1 MHRYFIEVV
10 YKGTRYSGFQTQQNA
25 ETIQSVIE
33 SAMQKVYKTTF
44 QLTCSS
50 RTDAGV
56 HALQNFFHVD
66 TDTELNPKQVYN
78 LNSILPRDIIVKQIV
93 PVSPEAHARF
103 SATHREYKYYI
114 TRNRN
119 PFLTET
125 AWFYPYNL
133 DIEALQLA
141 AEILL
146 TYSDFTS
153 FSKRNTQ
160 VKTFICDIITSRWA
174 YENDCLV
181 YNVKA
186 NRFLRGMVRGLVGTM
201 LQVGRGLISLD
212 DFKQIIEAKDCTKAN
227 FTTPSTGLFLIEV
240 TYPETL
246 VKKEMMV

>member
-1 MHRYFIEVV
+1 MPRYFIEVA
-10 YKGTRYSGFQTQQNA
+10 YKGTNYSGFQTQQNA

-33 SAMQKVYKTTF
+33 FSLKKVYKTTF

-56 HALQNFFHVD
+56 HAYQNFFHVD
-66 TDTELNPKQVYN
+66 TESELNLKHVYN
-78 LNSILPRDIIVKQIV
+78 LNAVLPRDIIIKQIIL
-93 PVSPEAHARF
+93 VSLDAHARF
-103 SATHREYKYYI
+103 SATHREYKYFI
-114 TRNRN
+114 SRNKN

-125 AWFYPYNL
+125 AWLYPYNL
-133 DIEALQLA
+133 DLEALQQA

-160 VKTFICDIITSRWA
+160 VKTFICNIITSKWA
-174 YENDCLV
+174 YENNCLV

-201 LQVGRGLISLD
+201 LQVGRGLINLD

-227 FTTPSTGLFLIEV
+227 FTTPSTGLFLVEV
-240 TYPETL
+240 TYPDL
-246 VKKEMMV
+246 F

>member
-1 MHRYFIEVV
+1 MPRYFIKVA
-10 YKGTRYSGFQTQQNA
+10 YKGTHYSGFQTQQNA

-33 SAMQKVYKTTF
+33 AALQKIYKSTF
-44 QLTCSS
+44 QLTGSS

-56 HALQNFFHVD
+56 HALQNYFHVD
-66 TDTELNPKQVYN
+66 TDIELNLKQVYN
-78 LNSILPRDIIVKQIV
+78 LNSVLPRDIIIKQIK
-93 PVSPEAHARF
+93 PVLSDMHARF

-133 DIEALQLA
+133 NLEALQQA

-146 TYSDFTS
+146 TYADFTS
-153 FSKRNTQ
+153 FSKKNTQ
-160 VKTFICDIITSRWA
+160 VKTFICDIVASKWL

-201 LQVGRGLISLD
+201 LQVGRELISLD
-212 DFKQIIEAKDCTKAN
+212 EFKQIIEAKDCTKAN
-227 FTTPSTGLFLIEV
+227 FTTPSTGLFLVEV
-240 TYPETL
+240 TYPEDL
-246 VKKEMMV
+246 EKKNS

>member
-1 MHRYFIEVV
+1 MLRYFIEVA
-10 YKGTRYSGFQTQQNA
+10 YKGTHYSGFQTQQNA
-25 ETIQSVIE
+25 ETIQSVLE
-33 SAMQKVYKTTF
+33 LALQKVYKSQF

-66 TDTELNPKQVYN
+66 TESELNLKQVYN
-78 LNSILPRDIIVKQIV
+78 VNAVLPRDIIVKNIR
-93 PVSPEAHARF
+93 PVAPDWHARF

-125 AWFYPYNL
+125 AWFYPYDLNV
-133 DIEALQLA
+133 ETLQQA

-146 TYSDFTS
+146 TYADFTS

-160 VKTFICDIITSRWA
+160 VKTFICNIITSKWVQ
-174 YENDCLV
+174 EEGCLV

-201 LQVGRGLISLD
+201 LQVGRGLITLD
-212 DFKQIIEAKDCTKAN
+212 DFKKIIEAKDCTKAN
-227 FTTPSTGLFLIEV
+227 FTTPSTGLFLVEV
-240 TYPETL
+240 IYPDS
-246 VKKEMMV
+246 KE

>member
-1 MHRYFIEVV
+1 MPRYFIEVA
-10 YKGTRYSGFQTQQNA
+10 YKGTHYSGFQTQQNA

-33 SAMQKVYKTTF
+33 FALQKVYKATF

-66 TDTELNPKQVYN
+66 TDAELNPKQVYN
-78 LNSILPRDIIVKQIV
+78 LNSILPRDIIVKQII
-93 PVSPEAHARF
+93 PVLPDKHARF

-119 PFLTET
+119 PFLTDT

-133 DIEALQLA
+133 DLEALQQA

-146 TYSDFTS
+146 TYADFTS

-160 VKTFICDIITSRWA
+160 VKTFICTIITSKWA
-174 YENDCLV
+174 YENNCLV

-201 LQVGRGLISLD
+201 LQVGRGLITLD
-212 DFKQIIEAKDCTKAN
+212 DFKQIIEAKNCTKAN
-227 FTTPSTGLFLIEV
+227 FTTPSTGLFLVEV
-240 TYPETL
+240 TYPDAENKL
-246 VKKEMMV
+246 SV